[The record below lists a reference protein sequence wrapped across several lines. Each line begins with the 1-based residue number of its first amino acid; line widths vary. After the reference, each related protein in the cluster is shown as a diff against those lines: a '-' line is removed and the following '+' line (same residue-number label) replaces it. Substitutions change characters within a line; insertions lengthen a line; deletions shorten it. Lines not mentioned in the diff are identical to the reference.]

1 MAGTLALTRAELLRL
16 TRNRRYLIFTVALP
30 VVFYLLI
37 GKQVKDT
44 AYGIPFGAYYMIAM
58 ATFGAF
64 SGALNGNSQRIS
76 QERKDGWIRQ
86 LRLTPLP
93 ANAYVISKVLVSMA
107 TTIPSIVIV
116 LLLGRFYGNVHLPLW
131 QWFAIA
137 VTVWFGSTIFAALA
151 VAIGYRFAP
160 DQVQPLSLVLYF
172 LFAILG
178 GLWFPL
184 TGILGKIGQLTPTY
198 DAVKIGSDVI
208 GNAAVSICLALGL
221 VVWLGIF
228 VALATV
234 SVRATAETVLAPM
247 RRQTR
252 PAHRGPGRDA
262 GRHGAYRH
270 RYAPVA
276 SAGKRGSMDVQAGR

>member
-1 MAGTLALTRAELLRL
+1 MAGTLALTRAELMRL
-16 TRNRRYLIFTVALP
+16 TRNRRYFIFTVALP

-37 GKQVKDT
+37 GRQVKAT

-58 ATFGAF
+58 AVFGAF
-64 SGALNGNSQRIS
+64 SGALNGNAQRIS
-76 QERKDGWIRQ
+76 QEKKEGWIRQ
-86 LRLTPLP
+86 VRLTPLP

-131 QWFAIA
+131 QWFAIGI
-137 VTVWFGSTIFAALA
+137 TVWFGATIFAALA

-184 TGILGKIGQLTPTY
+184 TGFLGKVGQLTPTY
-198 DAVKIGSDVI
+198 DAVKIGTDVI
-208 GNAAVSICLALGL
+208 ENVAVPVGLAIGL

-228 VALATV
+228 IVLATI
-234 SVRATAETVLAPM
+234 SVRATAETV
-247 RRQTR
+247 
-252 PAHRGPGRDA
+252 
-262 GRHGAYRH
+262 
-270 RYAPVA
+270 
-276 SAGKRGSMDVQAGR
+276 

>member
-1 MAGTLALTRAELLRL
+1 MAGTLALTRAELMRL
-16 TRNRRYLIFTVALP
+16 TRNRRYFIFTVALP

-37 GKQVKDT
+37 GKQVKT
-44 AYGIPFGAYYMIAM
+44 PAYGIPFGAYYMIAM

-198 DAVKIGSDVI
+198 DAVTIGTDVI
-208 GNAAVSICLALGL
+208 ENVAVPVGLAIGL

-228 VALATV
+228 IVLATI
-234 SVRATAETVLAPM
+234 SVRATAETV
-247 RRQTR
+247 
-252 PAHRGPGRDA
+252 
-262 GRHGAYRH
+262 
-270 RYAPVA
+270 
-276 SAGKRGSMDVQAGR
+276 